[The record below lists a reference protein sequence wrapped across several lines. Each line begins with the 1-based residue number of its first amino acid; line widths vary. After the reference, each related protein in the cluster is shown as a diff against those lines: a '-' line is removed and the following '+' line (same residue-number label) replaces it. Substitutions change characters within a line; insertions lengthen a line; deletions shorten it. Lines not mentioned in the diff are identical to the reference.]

1 MVRGA
6 ASTGYSYITGK
17 VSPQPLAAD
26 NAATRAQAVRHV
38 SIDITND
45 VLVVTIAYGQNSTP
59 VQVIGPLDLS
69 KISGQPALPSTF
81 KYGFAG
87 FTFQTRTN
95 RITGEGDVGPCESSD
110 LSLTGRTY
118 TFSAT
123 GQGECPDGFNGN
135 FQGDITWNNGQAS
148 VIEGTAVVSP
158 DRIGMGSITVKRGEF
173 AGDHG
178 SCRFPG
184 TARPACTR
192 GWHWR
197 CRTCATSSTSTT
209 TSGSRACS
217 STAFWTRRAG
227 S

>member
-1 MVRGA
+1 MPNSVVVRGA

-45 VLVVTIAYGQNSTP
+45 VLVVTIAYGQNSPP

-87 FTFQTRTN
+87 STFQTR
-95 RITGEGDVGPCESSD
+95 
-110 LSLTGRTY
+110 
-118 TFSAT
+118 
-123 GQGECPDGFNGN
+123 
-135 FQGDITWNNGQAS
+135 
-148 VIEGTAVVSP
+148 TAVVSP

-178 SCRFPG
+178 SFNGPLTYLPWYNCL
-184 TARPACTR
+184 TPAGVQYGR
-192 GWHWR
+192 GIFNE
-197 CRTCATSSTSTT
+197 
-209 TSGSRACS
+209 G
-217 STAFWTRRAG
+217 FLNP
-227 S
+227 